1 MLVVHD
7 VKGLCVVCR
16 FFVFLLAKVVFFCG
30 VWWYYLFLFA
40 GFSLNFSNFAFVNCI
55 ALFYGCV

>member
-16 FFVFLLAKVVFFCG
+16 FFVFLLAKVVFFLWG
-30 VWWYYLFLFA
+30 FVVLFV
-40 GFSLNFSNFAFVNCI
+40 FVCW
-55 ALFYGCV
+55 F